1 MATTTASAAN
11 REEGS
16 VLRSLRTSFNGF
28 IQHHAMAW
36 ELGMAVLAVV
46 YVLIGFASDQA
57 TAAFQPV
64 LASADFVLTIVF
76 IGEFA
81 TRFLASF
88 NRLRYLRDHALDL
101 VALLPVAR
109 GLRVARLVRLL
120 RLVRTFTGLRRV
132 FTSVDRLANHHEL
145 GTLVIAWFGTM
156 FLCSTVFYTVESDV
170 NPALRDAGDAV
181 WWGIATLTGGTAD
194 VHAVTTEGRI
204 ATAALLILGV
214 ALFTAITA
222 VLVSFIVSSAP
233 ATTTT
238 DPILD
243 IERLAALARDGAITS
258 TEYESKRV
266 ALLARI

>member
-1 MATTTASAAN
+1 MPAPS
-11 REEGS
+11 
-16 VLRSLRTSFNGF
+16 LRSSFNDF
-28 IQHHAMAW
+28 FKFHSMAW
-36 ELGMAVLAVV
+36 ELGMAGLAVV

-57 TAAFQPV
+57 SAAFQPA

-81 TRFLASF
+81 TRFLVSF

-109 GLRVARLVRLL
+109 GLRIARLLRLL

-156 FLCSTVFYTVESDV
+156 FLCATIFYAVESDV
-170 NPALRDAGDAV
+170 NPAIHDAGDAV

-194 VHAVTTEGRI
+194 VHATTFEGRI
-204 ATAALLILGV
+204 ATATLLILGV

-222 VLVSFIVSSAP
+222 VLVSFIVSPPAVPVPAP
-233 ATTTT
+233 ATTASDPARRLRDLASLRDDGIITT
-238 DPILD
+238 KQFETARADLL
-243 IERLAALARDGAITS
+243 RSFAA
-258 TEYESKRV
+258 
-266 ALLARI
+266 